1 MRSAACRRRGYR
13 SVVAVITLAQLFAAC
28 APSVGPVTMSA
39 LVAYE
44 SGTRPFAIGDNTARR
59 SYSPSNRT
67 EATRL
72 VIGLLQEGHNID
84 AGYMQVNS
92 SNFAVYGLDAAS
104 VFDPCTNVATG
115 ARILRTAYHATVR
128 VYGPGQVA
136 LVHAL
141 SIYNTGAA
149 WSGLSYARAVF
160 ATAGRLHLTAAQA
173 RSARGPRRAVAFRP
187 HSVGTAP
194 LSPCHAEPVEAQT
207 SP

>member
-1 MRSAACRRRGYR
+1 M
-13 SVVAVITLAQLFAAC
+13 VALMTLAQLFAAC

-59 SYSPSNRT
+59 SYSASNRA
-67 EATRL
+67 EATQL
-72 VIGLLQEGHNID
+72 VIELLHHGHNID
-84 AGYMQVNS
+84 AGYTQINS
-92 SNFAVYGLDAAS
+92 SNFVAYGLDAS
-104 VFDPCTNVATG
+104 NVFDPCTNVATG
-115 ARILRTAYHATVR
+115 ARILRSAYHAAVR

-149 WSGLSYARAVF
+149 WSGLGYARAVF
-160 ATAGRLHLTAAQA
+160 ATAGRVHLTAAQA
-173 RSARGPRRAVAFRP
+173 HSARGPRRAVAFRP

-194 LSPCHAEPVEAQT
+194 LSPRHAEPIEAQT